1 MCDYFDDEIDDQ
13 PDLTLNEND
22 QPSYHGTPATE
33 FPPTNFGNLLNKSQK
48 FVKSDGG
55 ESDARDLAKEL
66 FLADKSAQ

>member
-48 FVKSDGG
+48 IVN
-55 ESDARDLAKEL
+55 EMVARVMHEIWPMNY
-66 FLADKSAQ
+66 F